1 MQVSSA
7 KFGFGRCHIPL
18 VRYRFEIEFVFPAI
32 PISLLD
38 KWGTQIQAH
47 ILTSMAQQE
56 KIVPSVSDLES
67 EKIHSSLLALRERFF
82 ERFQSGCLAIGLAF
96 VLHGYPRRV
105 RLSYDEC
112 VMSKVKV
119 AIHIEVRYHLVHCV
133 RLRRLCHFPKDDVF
147 DKEVVSLFLLPE
159 WGRTLDR

>member
-1 MQVSSA
+1 
-7 KFGFGRCHIPL
+7 
-18 VRYRFEIEFVFPAI
+18 
-32 PISLLD
+32 
-38 KWGTQIQAH
+38 
-47 ILTSMAQQE
+47 
-56 KIVPSVSDLES
+56 LES

-159 WGRTLDR
+159 WGENIRSMRRPAVLKFVYTEHLIFSLGEDRIIKDFFTFGRFFSECTRS